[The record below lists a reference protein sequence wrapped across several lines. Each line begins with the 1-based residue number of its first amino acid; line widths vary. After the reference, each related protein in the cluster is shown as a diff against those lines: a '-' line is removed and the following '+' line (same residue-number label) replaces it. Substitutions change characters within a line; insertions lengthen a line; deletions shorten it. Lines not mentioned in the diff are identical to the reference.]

1 MSGERTMR
9 RMSQESG
16 GRRRPERR
24 DLGVGRNSVYEAS
37 LTPFVGGLT
46 FRTPARPARAAQA
59 SRGVG

>member
-1 MSGERTMR
+1 
-9 RMSQESG
+9 MSQESG